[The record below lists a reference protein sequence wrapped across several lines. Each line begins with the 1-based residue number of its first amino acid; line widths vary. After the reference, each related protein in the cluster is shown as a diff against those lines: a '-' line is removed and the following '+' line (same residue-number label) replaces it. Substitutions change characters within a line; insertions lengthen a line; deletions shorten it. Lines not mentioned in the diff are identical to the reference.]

1 MSGAPVALGIVLA
14 VVLGTIVFALVAV
27 RKIGDDPQQFILGGR
42 SFGPLLLWVLMGG
55 EIYTTFTFLG
65 IAGWAYGRGAEA
77 YYLLAYGGVAYVLGY
92 LYLPRLWRYASDR
105 QLLTLADFFT
115 ARYGSKTF
123 GAAVALL
130 MLFTESLA
138 LLVYLTGIQILLTMA
153 GFGAIDTTRAVLLA
167 FGAITLFVF
176 TAGLRGMAWA
186 SIVKDA
192 LMIAA
197 VATVGVVLPVAFF
210 GSPSNMMAHVIA
222 MRPHDFT
229 IGAWTASNGKLWYAS
244 TMALTGIGF
253 FVGPAAAAATYAAR
267 SEETVRRNAI
277 FLPLYSLMIVPVFFA
292 GYTAS
297 AVLPGLHGAEGDS
310 AYLHVLQSHFSAALL
325 GAICAAGV
333 LSGLIPSATRLLAV
347 GSQLTKNVLGDVF
360 GVARAGAAQTAA
372 TRACIVLV
380 ALLALFLWLFLKAS
394 LVDLLLFVY
403 SGATQFAPGIL
414 LGLFWKRASL
424 VPVTA
429 GLLVGEACAL
439 GFTMHPVPMAGLNPG
454 FVALAL
460 NTLTVVLL
468 VFASGANEAVEG
480 PAEIA
485 PSPTAKNTI

>member
-1 MSGAPVALGIVLA
+1 
-14 VVLGTIVFALVAV
+14 
-27 RKIGDDPQQFILGGR
+27 
-42 SFGPLLLWVLMGG
+42 
-55 EIYTTFTFLG
+55 
-65 IAGWAYGRGAEA
+65 
-77 YYLLAYGGVAYVLGY
+77 
-92 LYLPRLWRYASDR
+92 
-105 QLLTLADFFT
+105 
-115 ARYGSKTF
+115 
-123 GAAVALL
+123 
-130 MLFTESLA
+130 
-138 LLVYLTGIQILLTMA
+138 
-153 GFGAIDTTRAVLLA
+153 
-167 FGAITLFVF
+167 
-176 TAGLRGMAWA
+176 
-186 SIVKDA
+186 
-192 LMIAA
+192 
-197 VATVGVVLPVAFF
+197 
-210 GSPSNMMAHVIA
+210 
-222 MRPHDFT
+222 
-229 IGAWTASNGKLWYAS
+229 
-244 TMALTGIGF
+244 
-253 FVGPAAAAATYAAR
+253 
-267 SEETVRRNAI
+267 
-277 FLPLYSLMIVPVFFA
+277 
-292 GYTAS
+292 
-297 AVLPGLHGAEGDS
+297 
-310 AYLHVLQSHFSAALL
+310 
-325 GAICAAGV
+325 V

-439 GFTMHPVPMAGLNPG
+439 GFTLHPVPMAGLNPG